1 MRRREFVLFG
11 GVLMACPLAA
21 RAQDPGR
28 VYRLGSLHRNQR
40 SSPNMMALFD
50 EVRKNGFVE
59 GANLSVDAD
68 GWGLTEEQFPV
79 HAADLVKARVDV
91 IICSGDS
98 AVRAAQKATKTISI
112 LANASDMVS
121 SGFVRSLANPDGNT
135 TGFSILANQL
145 DGKRQ
150 EILMEIVP
158 AARHIAVLSDPKT
171 TSAQQLKMLADLAR
185 TRGVELAIY
194 QASSPDE
201 IGTAIEAAKHTGAE
215 ALNVLASAQLYL
227 NRRIVMERVAALRLP
242 AIYEWP
248 NESEEGGLVGYGASL
263 VSLFRDIW
271 GRQLVKLLRGAKPTD
286 LPIEQPTTFELV
298 VNLKTAKALGL
309 TIPESFLARAD
320 KVIE

>member
-11 GVLMACPLAA
+11 GALMACPLAA
-21 RAQDPGR
+21 YAQEPGR
-28 VYRLGSLHRNQR
+28 VYRLGSVHRNQR

-171 TSAQQLKMLADLAR
+171 TSAQQLKMLAGL
-185 TRGVELAIY
+185 G
-194 QASSPDE
+194 P
-201 IGTAIEAAKHTGAE
+201 HTGRGACDLSGIKPRRDRDRHRGGE
-215 ALNVLASAQLYL
+215 AYRRRSTQRSCFSAT
-227 NRRIVMERVAALRLP
+227 LP
-242 AIYEWP
+242 Q
-248 NESEEGGLVGYGASL
+248 SSDRYGARCGS
-263 VSLFRDIW
+263 
-271 GRQLVKLLRGAKPTD
+271 APAC
-286 LPIEQPTTFELV
+286 
-298 VNLKTAKALGL
+298 NL
-309 TIPESFLARAD
+309 
-320 KVIE
+320 

>member
-21 RAQDPGR
+21 RAQEPGR

-50 EVRKNGFVE
+50 EARKNGFVE

-68 GWGLTEEQFPV
+68 GWRLTEEQFPV

-135 TGFSILANQL
+135 PGFSIFADQL
-145 DGKRQ
+145 DG
-150 EILMEIVP
+150 ESAGILMEVVP
-158 AARHIAVLSDPKT
+158 AAPPIAALLIPNHL
-171 TSAQQLKMLADLAR
+171 AQRFKMLADWPAHGAWSLRFIRHQAP
-185 TRGVELAIY
+185 TRSGPP
-194 QASSPDE
+194 SRRRR
-201 IGTAIEAAKHTGAE
+201 HTGAE
-215 ALNVLASAQLYL
+215 ALNVLASAQSTSS
-227 NRRIVMERVAALRLP
+227 RIVMERVAALRLP
-242 AIYEWP
+242 ASTNGE
-248 NESEEGGLVGYGASL
+248 
-263 VSLFRDIW
+263 
-271 GRQLVKLLRGAKPTD
+271 
-286 LPIEQPTTFELV
+286 
-298 VNLKTAKALGL
+298 
-309 TIPESFLARAD
+309 
-320 KVIE
+320 